1 MKKLLFILISSLAT
15 IGLTAQDKPTGITNS
30 YVDSGAKP
38 ASHNG
43 GFEAL
48 RGTAVLQNNGLAS
61 ISYCNV
67 DMHPKSLRLNSF
79 LQDQPYSK
87 EYYLH
92 KSKNQRTIA
101 WVMFIGGTAF
111 FLAGTYIAV
120 DNLYGEPTT
129 AGPVLFWTGTASMLG
144 SIPFFIS
151 AGKNKRKA
159 ASITFINEKIWM
171 PQQGALVG
179 KMQQG
184 ISLKLSL

>member
-48 RGTAVLQNNGLAS
+48 RAAVLQNNGLAS

-67 DMHPKSLRLNSF
+67 DMHPKSLKLNSF

-111 FLAGTYIAV
+111 FLAGTYIAL

-129 AGPVLFWTGTASMLG
+129 AAPVLFWTGTASMLG